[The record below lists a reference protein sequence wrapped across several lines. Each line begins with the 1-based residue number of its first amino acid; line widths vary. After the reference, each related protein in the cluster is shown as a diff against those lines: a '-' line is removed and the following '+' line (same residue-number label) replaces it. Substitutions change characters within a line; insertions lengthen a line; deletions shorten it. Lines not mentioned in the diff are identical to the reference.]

1 MHMQSQLRA
10 LNERLDN
17 SREWLAEN
25 EAHRDEWTAET
36 EGATLPALVAFTD
49 SLATVRR
56 ELDAAAASVAALE
69 RLAAALETLGRLSAA
84 IETLRDAPERT
95 RHIRLYDA
103 ARSALEWRLSYDG
116 PVIAATNETLALVEP
131 AKAEVE
137 AEIARRRFDAAEKE
151 AARRKA
157 EKRRKAEEQK
167 RKALAEA
174 EVAQAALA
182 EAIPEV
188 EAALAAETAQ
198 AA

>member
-1 MHMQSQLRA
+1 MHMQTRLHR

-25 EAHRDEWTAET
+25 EARRDEWCAET
-36 EGATLPALVAFTD
+36 EGATLPALVAFAD

-69 RLAAALETLGRLSAA
+69 RLAAAIETLERLAPV
-84 IETLRDAPERT
+84 IGTLRDAPERE
-95 RHIRLYDA
+95 RNIRLYNA
-103 ARSALEWRLSYDG
+103 ARSALERRLSDDG
-116 PVIAATNETLALVEP
+116 PVIAATNETLG
-131 AKAEVE
+131 
-137 AEIARRRFDAAEKE
+137 RFDAAEKE

-157 EKRRKAEEQK
+157 EERRAAEEQK
-167 RKALAEA
+167 QNALAEA
-174 EVAQAALA
+174 EAAQAALA

-188 EAALAAETAQ
+188 EAALADETAE